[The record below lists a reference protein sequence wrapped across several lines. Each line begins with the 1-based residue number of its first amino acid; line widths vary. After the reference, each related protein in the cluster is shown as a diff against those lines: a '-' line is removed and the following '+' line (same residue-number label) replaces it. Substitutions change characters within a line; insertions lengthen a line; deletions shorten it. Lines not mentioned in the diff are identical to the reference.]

1 MKTIGAPSILD
12 GPRHSSSP
20 PVWGSWLS
28 LMLHLQTYGLLVS
41 SEVKSQEPDAHGY
54 RIYSQGIDMNA
65 YVLFIGQPDIPYHSS
80 SDLPVSAS

>member
-1 MKTIGAPSILD
+1 MNTIGAPSMSD
-12 GPRHSSSP
+12 APRHSSSP

-28 LMLHLQTYGLLVS
+28 LMLHLQTYDLLVPS
-41 SEVKSQEPDAHGY
+41 KVKSQEPNAHGY

-65 YVLFIGQPDIPYHSS
+65 YVLFIGQPYIPYHSS